1 MCIVLLNSSFPS
13 SLSYPSNP
21 WGRGNRAH
29 ASDHLHSKTL
39 SWAHGSL
46 GTSDSRGIWVGLD
59 SHSPSPA
66 QCAPRQTPI
75 LASETQACTSQEVA
89 DFSSLRGLGLQT
101 LGLWPLSRIKVPEH
115 PSQC

>member
-13 SLSYPSNP
+13 LSYLSNP
-21 WGRGNRAH
+21 WGRVNRAH

-46 GTSDSRGIWVGLD
+46 ETSDCRGIWVGLGG
-59 SHSPSPA
+59 HSPSPA
-66 QCAPRQTPI
+66 QRAPRQTPI

-89 DFSSLRGLGLQT
+89 DFSSLHRLGPQT